1 MKKWMTKRMQGFLAQ
16 NKDQVVLEPAQDLE
30 ELFLQMEDSV
40 KKTERILI
48 KNPADK
54 EINVA
59 ATNYP
64 YILHVSKRHQN
75 KTIHRR
81 KNQSTPI

>member
-64 YILHVSKRHQN
+64 YILKLSIYCGII
-75 KTIHRR
+75 TDM
-81 KNQSTPI
+81 